1 VLREAWDQLPE
12 SMTVDLPSPEHLRKY
27 ALIKCG
33 YHERRIIVMDTPE
46 DAKRV
51 AVALRRQRLH
61 EFTLITVVGCS
72 VNMWWA
78 QSQSE
83 DAMGAKTFQESKEA
97 VIAFCAKLIGVDA
110 GTLMGE
116 AGQSA

>member
-1 VLREAWDQLPE
+1 
-12 SMTVDLPSPEHLRKY
+12 LRKY